1 MRYIL
6 RRAVHGLVL
15 LLGASALSFLFLAH
29 APGDYVDEMRLNP
42 QVSAETLAALRV
54 KYGLDQPPAKRYIHW
69 LNSICKGDLG
79 FSFSYNVP
87 VVSLLRPRAR
97 NTLLLTGTATLL
109 AWIVAIPLGLWSAAS
124 GGGWADRL
132 CLGTTSALL
141 AIPEILLAL
150 VLLFI
155 AVRTGWFPTGGM
167 VSLGFDELS
176 GWGKVA
182 DIAAH
187 LFLPVVVLVL
197 GSLPTL
203 VRHVRASA
211 LEVISAPFI
220 GAARA
225 HGIKRP
231 TILFRY
237 VLRAAA
243 NPLISLFGLS
253 LAALLSGSLLVEV
266 IMGWPGAG
274 PLLVEAILARDCYV
288 VVGAVMFTALVGCL
302 GNLAADVLLYVLDPR
317 IRLEEIR

>member
-1 MRYIL
+1 MRYVL
-6 RRAVHGLVL
+6 RRAVHGLML
-15 LLGASALSFLFLAH
+15 LLEASALSFLFLAH
-29 APGDYVDEMRLNP
+29 TPGDYVDEMRLNP
-42 QVSAETLAALRV
+42 QLSGETLAALRV
-54 KYGLDQPPAKRYIHW
+54 KYGLDQPLATRYIRW
-69 LNSICKGDLG
+69 LNCIRKGNLG
-79 FSFSYNVP
+79 FSFAYNLP
-87 VVSLLRPRAR
+87 VASLLLPRAL

-109 AWIVAIPLGLWSAAS
+109 AWIVAIPFGLWSASS
-124 GGGWADRL
+124 GGGWVDRL

-150 VLLFI
+150 GLLFI
-155 AVRTGWFPTGGM
+155 AARTGWFPTGGM

-176 GWGKVA
+176 GWGKAA
-182 DIAAH
+182 DVAAH
-187 LFLPVVVLVL
+187 FFLPVVVLVL

-225 HGIKRP
+225 HGIKRH

-266 IMGWPGAG
+266 ILGWPGVG
-274 PLLVEAILARDCYV
+274 SLLVEAVLARDVYV
-288 VVGAVMFTALVGCL
+288 VVGAVMFTALVACL
-302 GNLAADVLLYVLDPR
+302 SNWVADGLLYALDPR